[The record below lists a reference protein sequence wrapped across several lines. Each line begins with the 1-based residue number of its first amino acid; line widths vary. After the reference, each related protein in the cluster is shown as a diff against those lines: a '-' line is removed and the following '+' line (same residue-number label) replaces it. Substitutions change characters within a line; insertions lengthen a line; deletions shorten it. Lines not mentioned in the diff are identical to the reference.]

1 LAKRD
6 SRGHLIKQ
14 KMGPPTLLIFK
25 MLSRFKWLRG
35 TAFDVFGQSKERQT
49 ERALIQ
55 QYTSSIQGVL
65 NSLTENNHA
74 LAVTFAKVPEQIKG
88 FGHVKE
94 RNLEAA
100 LIQWKHCLDAFKKAN

>member
-1 LAKRD
+1 
-6 SRGHLIKQ
+6 
-14 KMGPPTLLIFK
+14 
-25 MLSRFKWLRG
+25 
-35 TAFDVFGQSKERQT
+35 
-49 ERALIQ
+49 
-55 QYTSSIQGVL
+55 
-65 NSLTENNHA
+65 